1 MAAMTA
7 AMTVVKKE
15 AKMKKVKAKQI
26 KKYSALGITFA
37 FIGALITLAII
48 ESLRKTPETANE
60 ELEMD
65 FFAL

>member
-1 MAAMTA
+1 
-7 AMTVVKKE
+7 
-15 AKMKKVKAKQI
+15 MKKVKAKQI

-37 FIGALITLAII
+37 FIGVLITLAII